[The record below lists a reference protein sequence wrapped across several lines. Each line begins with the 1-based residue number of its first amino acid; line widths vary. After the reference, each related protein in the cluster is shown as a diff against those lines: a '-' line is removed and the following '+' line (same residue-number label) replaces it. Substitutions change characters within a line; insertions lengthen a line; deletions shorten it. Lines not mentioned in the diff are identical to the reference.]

1 MSTSTAEPRA
11 RDVRVSGGS
20 LIVMLVDGREI
31 TARVDQF
38 PRLARGTPA
47 QLAHW
52 EFIGGGIGIHWPDLD
67 EDILGGRVVASGT
80 HHQSPIP
87 WLTTALMAT
96 EGDRI
101 AEEDRGER
109 GPG

>member
-20 LIVMLVDGREI
+20 LIVMLVDGRKI

-67 EDILGGRVVASGT
+67 EDISV
-80 HHQSPIP
+80 
-87 WLTTALMAT
+87 
-96 EGDRI
+96 EGLLHPERTI
-101 AEEDRGER
+101 KARFRG
-109 GPG
+109 